1 MTDTATLQARLTDAE
16 AAYHALMLGG
26 KAVTL
31 SYSQG
36 NGTKAVTYTPA
47 DAARLAGYIA
57 SLQRQIGLTSRRRS
71 IGVFF

>member
-1 MTDTATLQARLTDAE
+1 MTDTATLQTRLTEAE
-16 AAYHALMLGG
+16 GAYHALMLGG

-47 DAARLAGYIA
+47 DASRLAGYIA
-57 SLQRQIGLTSRRRS
+57 SLQRQLGMVSRRRS
-71 IGVFF
+71 IEVRF